1 MRKKGVIVRIGSS
14 APTLAEGSR
23 LAGQS
28 DENAAA
34 SAWDATRVWN
44 AEVTPLFVR
53 PLLARLP

>member
-1 MRKKGVIVRIGSS
+1 MNES
-14 APTLAEGSR
+14 ALHQTAADCAEELPG
-23 LAGQS
+23 AQ
-28 DENAAA
+28 NAAA